1 MAITLRDNKGTPLT
15 HEEMDTNFRE
25 FFYSG
30 SVHQSE
36 IRLFRSRSLDPEF
49 SIPFTTPN
57 GLDKYIQIRSG
68 SDLSG
73 SGAVFTG
80 SQNFTFDYDNNI
92 FEVTGSTN
100 IKGNVEIDGVITAHT
115 YITTTVSSSV
125 LFDSG
130 STQFGDSLDDTHI
143 FSGGLYIAG
152 NIDSVNAVVATSLTG
167 SLLSTNGV
175 LSSSAQIASEI
186 SGAFTPASS
195 SFSTRVTTLESF
207 SASLDDTFTTDAEL
221 NSATASLSSSLST
234 DIALN
239 SATGSDHET
248 RIINLENTS
257 YFSGSAQVLSGS
269 GVFSSSAQLPSGIIS
284 SSTQLP
290 GGIISSS
297 TQLPDGLVS
306 GSPQVVTLLSGQ
318 DISVNS
324 ISASIYHEIYTTQS
338 INLGSGSFQFG
349 DSIDD
354 THVFTGSV
362 FMTGSLTVTG
372 IISAS
377 DDIIAFA
384 SSDERLKD
392 NVTPIASALDKV
404 NLIGGY
410 EFDWNSNSSHSGHD
424 VGVIAQEIEKVLPEV
439 VTQRDNGYLAVRY
452 EKIVA
457 LLIQA
462 VKEQQ
467 LQIDELKSKL

>member
-30 SVHQSE
+30 SIHQSE

-49 SIPFTTPN
+49 SIPFTPPN

-80 SQNFTFDYDNNI
+80 SQNFTFDYDNNV

-269 GVFSSSAQLPSGIIS
+269 GVFSSSSQLPS
-284 SSTQLP
+284 
-290 GGIISSS
+290 GIISSS

-349 DSIDD
+349 DSTDD

-410 EFDWNSNSSHSGHD
+410 EFDWNSNSNHSGHD

-439 VTQRDNGYLAVRY
+439 VATRDNGYKAVRY

>member
-1 MAITLRDNKGTPLT
+1 MAITLRGDKGSPLS
-15 HEEMDTNFRE
+15 HVEMDTNFRE
-25 FFYSG
+25 FFYS
-30 SVHQSE
+30 SSISPSQVILYKSK
-36 IRLFRSRSLDPEF
+36 SLDAEVSIQT
-49 SIPFTTPN
+49 SIPSGQDTH
-57 GLDKYIQIRSG
+57 IQIK
-68 SDLSG
+68 SG
-73 SGAVFTG
+73 SGVSGADGVLTG
-80 SQNFTFDYDNNI
+80 SGNFTFDYDSNI
-92 FEVTGSTN
+92 FKVTGSTN

-130 STQFGDSLDDTHI
+130 STQFGDSLDDSHI
-143 FSGGLYIAG
+143 FSGGLYIEG

-175 LSSSAQIASEI
+175 ISSSAQIASDI
-186 SGAFTPASS
+186 SG
-195 SFSTRVTTLESF
+195 
-207 SASLDDTFTTDAEL
+207 
-221 NSATASLSSSLST
+221 SLSNT
-234 DIALN
+234 AIAAL
-239 SATGSDHET
+239 
-248 RIINLENTS
+248 
-257 YFSGSAQVLSGS
+257 
-269 GVFSSSAQLPSGIIS
+269 GVGIIS
-284 SSTQLP
+284 SSTQIDSDLFDID
-290 GGIISSS
+290 GLVSSSAQIASDISGSFTSTSSSLASRLSTAESELSNTLISSS
-297 TQLPDGLVS
+297 AQIASDISGSLSAAAIAALGSGIVSGSSQLPDGLVS

-439 VTQRDNGYLAVRY
+439 VTTRDNGYMAVRY

>member
-1 MAITLRDNKGTPLT
+1 MAITLRDNKGAPLT
-15 HEEMDTNFRE
+15 HGEMDTNFRE

-49 SIPFTTPN
+49 SIPFTPPN

-80 SQNFTFDYDNNI
+80 SQNFTFDYDNNV

-100 IKGNVEIDGVITAHT
+100 IKGNVEIDGVLTAES
-115 YITTTVSSSV
+115 YITTTVSASV
-125 LFDSG
+125 LYESG
-130 STQFGDSLDDTHI
+130 SSQFGNSSDDTHT
-143 FSGGLYIAG
+143 FTG
-152 NIDSVNAVVATSLTG
+152 SVNITG
-167 SLLSTNGV
+167 SVTADNYSGV
-175 LSSSAQIASEI
+175 FIGALSSSAQIASEI

-195 SFSTRVTTLESF
+195 SFSTRITAQEAF
-207 SASLDDTFTTDAEL
+207 SSSADTIFASNAGINT
-221 NSATASLSSSLST
+221 ATASLSASLSL
-234 DIALN
+234 DIAKN
-239 SATGSDHET
+239 VATGSDHET
-248 RIINLENTS
+248 RITTLENTTLL
-257 YFSGSAQVLSGS
+257 SGSAQVLSGS
-269 GVFSSSAQLPSGIIS
+269 GVFSSSAQLPA
-284 SSTQLP
+284 
-290 GGIISSS
+290 
-297 TQLPDGLVS
+297 GLVS
-306 GSPQVVTLLSGQ
+306 GSPQVVTLLDGQ

-354 THVFTGSV
+354 THVFTGSM
-362 FMTGSLTVTG
+362 FITGGLSVTG

-392 NVTPIASALDKV
+392 NVTPIGSALNKI
-404 NLIGGY
+404 NQIGGY
-410 EFDWNSNSSHSGHD
+410 EFDWNSDSNHSGHD

-439 VTQRDNGYLAVRY
+439 VTTRDNGYMAVRY

-457 LLIQA
+457 LLIEA
-462 VKEQQ
+462 IKEQQ

>member
-15 HEEMDTNFRE
+15 HEELDTNFRE

-49 SIPFTTPN
+49 SIPYTTPN

-80 SQNFTFDYDNNI
+80 SQNFTFDYDNNV
-92 FEVTGSTN
+92 FEVIGSTN
-100 IKGNVEIDGVITAHT
+100 IIGNVDVDGALTAKT

-125 LFDSG
+125 IFESG
-130 STQFGDSLDDTHI
+130 SSQFGNSLDDTHT
-143 FSGGLYIAG
+143 FTG
-152 NIDSVNAVVATSLTG
+152 SVNITG
-167 SLLSTNGV
+167 SVTANSYSGTFLGA
-175 LSSSAQIASEI
+175 LSSSTQIASEI
-186 SGAFTPASS
+186 SGAFTPTSS
-195 SFSTRVTTLESF
+195 SLSTRMTAQEAF
-207 SASLDDTFTTDAEL
+207 SSSAASTFASNAEI
-221 NSATASLSSSLST
+221 NSATASLSSSLSL
-234 DIALN
+234 DIAKN
-239 SATGSDHET
+239 VSTGSDHET
-248 RIINLENTS
+248 RIISLENTTL
-257 YFSGSAQVLSGS
+257 FSGSSQVLSGS
-269 GVFSSSAQLPSGIIS
+269 GVFSSSA
-284 SSTQLP
+284 
-290 GGIISSS
+290 
-297 TQLPDGLVS
+297 QLPDGLVS
-306 GSPQVVTLLSGQ
+306 GSPQVVTLLDGQ

-354 THVFTGSV
+354 THTFTGSV
-362 FMTGSLTVTG
+362 FMTGSLIVTG
-372 IISAS
+372 SITATG
-377 DDIIAFA
+377 DITAFA

-392 NVTPIASALDKV
+392 NITPIEGALEKI
-404 NLIGGY
+404 NQIGGY
-410 EFDWNSNSSHSGHD
+410 GFDWNDNSEHSGHD

-439 VTQRDNGYLAVRY
+439 VVDRDNGYKAVRY
-452 EKIVA
+452 DKIVA
-457 LLIQA
+457 LLINA
-462 VKEQQ
+462 IKEQQ

>member
-30 SVHQSE
+30 SIHQSE

-49 SIPFTTPN
+49 SIPYTTPN

-80 SQNFTFDYDNNI
+80 SQNFTFDYDNNV

-100 IKGNVEIDGVITAHT
+100 IQGNVDIDGVLTARS
-115 YITTTVSSSV
+115 YITTTVSASV
-125 LFDSG
+125 LYESG
-130 STQFGDSLDDTHI
+130 SSQFGNSIDDTHT
-143 FSGGLYIAG
+143 FTG
-152 NIDSVNAVVATSLTG
+152 SVNITG
-167 SLLSTNGV
+167 SVTANSYSGTFLGA
-175 LSSSAQIASEI
+175 LSSSTQIASEI
-186 SGAFTPASS
+186 SGAFTPTSS
-195 SFSTRVTTLESF
+195 SLSTRMTAQEVF
-207 SASLDDTFTTDAEL
+207 SSSAASTFASNTEI
-221 NSATASLSSSLST
+221 NSATASLSSSLSL
-234 DIALN
+234 DIAKN
-239 SATGSDHET
+239 VSTGSDHET
-248 RIINLENTS
+248 RITSLENTS
-257 YFSGSAQVLSGS
+257 LLSGSSQVLSGS
-269 GVFSSSAQLPSGIIS
+269 GVFSSSAQLP
-284 SSTQLP
+284 
-290 GGIISSS
+290 
-297 TQLPDGLVS
+297 DGLVS
-306 GSPQVVTLLSGQ
+306 GSPQVITLLDGQ

-392 NVTPIASALDKV
+392 NVALIANALDKV

-439 VTQRDNGYLAVRY
+439 VATRDNGYKAVRY

>member
-15 HEEMDTNFRE
+15 HGELDTNFRE

-49 SIPFTTPN
+49 SIPYTTPN

-80 SQNFTFDYDNNI
+80 SQNFTFDYDNNV

-100 IKGNVEIDGVITAHT
+100 IQGNVDIDGVLTARS
-115 YITTTVSSSV
+115 YITTTVSASV
-125 LFDSG
+125 LYESG
-130 STQFGDSLDDTHI
+130 SSQFGNSLDDTHT
-143 FSGGLYIAG
+143 FTG
-152 NIDSVNAVVATSLTG
+152 SVNITG
-167 SLLSTNGV
+167 SVTANSYSGTFLGA
-175 LSSSAQIASEI
+175 LSSSTQIASEI
-186 SGAFTPASS
+186 SGAFTPTSS
-195 SFSTRVTTLESF
+195 SLSTRMTAQEAF
-207 SASLDDTFTTDAEL
+207 SSSAASTFASNAEI
-221 NSATASLSSSLST
+221 NSATASLSSSLSL
-234 DIALN
+234 DIAKN
-239 SATGSDHET
+239 VSTGSDHET
-248 RIINLENTS
+248 RITSLENTTLL
-257 YFSGSAQVLSGS
+257 SGSSQVLSGS
-269 GVFSSSAQLPSGIIS
+269 GVFSSSA
-284 SSTQLP
+284 
-290 GGIISSS
+290 
-297 TQLPDGLVS
+297 QLPDGLVS
-306 GSPQVVTLLSGQ
+306 GSPQVVTLLDGQ

-354 THVFTGSV
+354 THIFTGSV

-372 IISAS
+372 SITATG
-377 DDIIAFA
+377 DITAFA

-392 NVTPIASALDKV
+392 NITPIEGALDKI
-404 NLIGGY
+404 NQIGGY
-410 EFDWNSNSSHSGHD
+410 GFDWNDNSEHSGHD

-439 VTQRDNGYLAVRY
+439 VVDRDNGYKAVRY
-452 EKIVA
+452 DKIVA
-457 LLIQA
+457 LLINA
-462 VKEQQ
+462 IKEQQ
-467 LQIDELKSKL
+467 LQIDELRSKL

>member
-15 HEEMDTNFRE
+15 HEELDTNFRE

-49 SIPFTTPN
+49 SIPYTTPN

-80 SQNFTFDYDNNI
+80 SQNFTFDYDNNV

-100 IKGNVEIDGVITAHT
+100 IQGNVDIDGVLTAES
-115 YITTTVSSSV
+115 YITTTVSASV
-125 LFDSG
+125 LYESG
-130 STQFGDSLDDTHI
+130 SSQFGNSSDDTHT
-143 FSGGLYIAG
+143 FTG
-152 NIDSVNAVVATSLTG
+152 SVNITG
-167 SLLSTNGV
+167 SVTADNYSGV
-175 LSSSAQIASEI
+175 FIGALSSSAQIASEI

-195 SFSTRVTTLESF
+195 SFSTRITAQEAF
-207 SASLDDTFTTDAEL
+207 SSSADTIFASNAGINT
-221 NSATASLSSSLST
+221 ATASLSASLSL
-234 DIALN
+234 DIAEN
-239 SATGSDHET
+239 VATGSDHET
-248 RIINLENTS
+248 RITTLEDTTLL
-257 YFSGSAQVLSGS
+257 SGSAQVLSGS
-269 GVFSSSAQLPSGIIS
+269 GVFSSSAQLP
-284 SSTQLP
+284 
-290 GGIISSS
+290 
-297 TQLPDGLVS
+297 DGLVS
-306 GSPQVVTLLSGQ
+306 GSPQVVTLLDGQ

-354 THVFTGSV
+354 THVFTGSM
-362 FMTGSLTVTG
+362 FITGGLSVTG

-392 NVTPIASALDKV
+392 NVTPIGSALSKI
-404 NLIGGY
+404 NQIGGY
-410 EFDWNSNSSHSGHD
+410 EFDWNSDSNHSGHD

-439 VTQRDNGYLAVRY
+439 VTTRDNGYMAVRY

-457 LLIQA
+457 LLIEA
-462 VKEQQ
+462 IKEQQ

>member
-1 MAITLRDNKGTPLT
+1 
-15 HEEMDTNFRE
+15 MDTNFRE

-239 SATGSDHET
+239 LATGSDHET

-392 NVTPIASALDKV
+392 NVALIANALDKV

-410 EFDWNSNSSHSGHD
+410 EFDWNSNSNHSGHD